1 MPRLIIVLL
10 LVVAAKISAQE
21 LYNVRIGTFQD
32 VRADDFAELSELGFV
47 YGLPMDGQLTDVY
60 IGNYTSEDRATD
72 VTENLQNRG
81 FRNAAPFILPVSEK
95 EATDYIQIALRGRG
109 RELNW
114 AELER
119 AGTLYVDA
127 RDGVTKVVA
136 GPYANAEAANAALAR
151 IRELGYGDAFTR
163 SIKPGR
169 LISVGLF
176 ETGIKKP
183 LIPIDLS
190 RAPVRPSGPRDSIS
204 PAPPPPAPVPAAR
217 PADTVATASP
227 ATKLRGEAA
236 LAEAVRPV
244 PVTKPSLPEIDVETK
259 RHSAAELQR
268 VLKEKDFY
276 QGSIDG
282 YYGTG
287 TRGAF
292 EKAWNEL
299 EELKNYRLLAGMN
312 DPGRSTAGP
321 VSWPEMLVLSVIA
334 GDLAA
339 GLANVDR
346 ESELSRERAALFQ
359 ATGKLSAAE
368 SSEARN
374 WESTVWNNLN
384 DWAVEDPLHARLL
397 SALRVAYYQS
407 QVRLEAMYQQR
418 GLSAT
423 ESRDLAT
430 AALRNVLAADLDRFL

>member
-10 LVVAAKISAQE
+10 LVVATQLSAQE

-32 VRADDFAELSELGFV
+32 VRADDFAELNELGFV

-60 IGNYTSEDRATD
+60 IGNYSSEERAAEVTS
-72 VTENLQNRG
+72 NLIDRG
-81 FRNAAPFILPVSEK
+81 FRNAAPFALPVSGAEPA
-95 EATDYIQIALRGRG
+95 EYVQVALRGRG

-114 AELER
+114 SELER
-119 AGTLYVDA
+119 AGTLHVDA
-127 RDGVTKVVA
+127 ADGATKVVA
-136 GPYANAEAANAALAR
+136 GPYPSEDAADEALAM

-163 SIKPGR
+163 TIQPGR
-169 LISVGLF
+169 LVAVGLF

-190 RAPVRPSGPRDSIS
+190 RPPVRPSATRDSIS
-204 PAPPPPAPVPAAR
+204 PAPPPPAPAPAAR
-217 PADTVATASP
+217 QPDTLIATTAAVEPS
-227 ATKLRGEAA
+227 GEAA
-236 LAEAVRPV
+236 LATAVRPV
-244 PVTKPSLPEIDVETK
+244 PVSQPSLPEIDVDTK

-268 VLKEKDFY
+268 VLKEKDYY

-282 YYGTG
+282 FYGPG
-287 TRGAF
+287 TRSAF
-292 EKAWNEL
+292 ESAWNEL
-299 EELKNYRLLAGMN
+299 EELKNYRLIAGMEE
-312 DPGRSTAGP
+312 PTSGP

-334 GDLAA
+334 EDMAA
-339 GLANVDR
+339 GLANLDR
-346 ESELSRERAALFQ
+346 DTELANERSALLQ
-359 ATGKLSAAE
+359 TASKLSAAA
-368 SSEARN
+368 SSEARS
-374 WESTVWNNLN
+374 WESTVWSNLN
-384 DWAVEDPLHARLL
+384 DWAIEDPLHARLL

-418 GLSAT
+418 GLSPI